1 VCYSGVT
8 LFVVDSLSRDRVG
21 RMRRL
26 RESFEEWHRLGIA
39 ASQRGDLASL
49 ADAIHAEADLMRE
62 QERVMDELRGR
73 VRSQSL

>member
-1 VCYSGVT
+1 MCNSGAT
-8 LFVVDSLSRDRVG
+8 LLAVDAEQPFG

>member
-1 VCYSGVT
+1 MCNSGAT
-8 LFVVDSLSRDRVG
+8 LLAVDAEQPFG

-49 ADAIHAEADLMRE
+49 ADAVHAEADLIRE
-62 QERVMDELRGR
+62 QTRVTNELRDWR
-73 VRSQSL
+73 RSREV